1 MASNPFTAHPHATGE
16 TFGEHFRVAFGVSRQ
31 LAAASAAALI
41 HAVVPQF
48 HTTTASDRIKA
59 LNCCLERHDR
69 EGLAT
74 KAKLQAVTDVAS

>member
-1 MASNPFTAHPHATGE
+1 MASNPFTTHPNATGE
-16 TFGEHFRVAFGVSRQ
+16 TFGQHFRVAIGVSRQ

-41 HAVVPQF
+41 HAVAPQF
-48 HTTTASDRIKA
+48 HTTTASDRIRA

-74 KAKLQAVTDVAS
+74 KATLHSVDDVA